1 MPFFF
6 LLPLIIWGGLMGAAQ
21 QMPSDVKQRDRD

>member
-21 QMPSDVKQRDRD
+21 STPAEAHRERE